1 MDVLVQELER
11 GKHSWAGLLKDTE
24 GGGFQQKRVM
34 GKGNL
39 ETGIHQEL
47 RTGAEREASLW

>member
-1 MDVLVQELER
+1 MDILVQELER
-11 GKHSWAGLLKDTE
+11 GKLSWAGLLKDTE
-24 GGGFQQKRVM
+24 GGGSQQKSVM

-47 RTGAEREASLW
+47 RTWSRERG